1 MTILIIGGGG
11 YVGSLLVEKLVKM
24 QVNVLVLIFLFM
36 VVQRKYLQGFMT
48 LNIFKS

>member
-1 MTILIIGGGG
+1 MTILIIGGV
-11 YVGSLLVEKLVKM
+11 YVGSLLVEKLVNIK
-24 QVNVLVLIFLFM
+24 VNVLVLDLLFM